1 MVDGAVTIRLELRYE
16 ARTRYWIRCCIMMAT
31 TKGQEKTAGSQDII
45 MRAARSRDCLVSSP
59 RYYFHVSIS
68 M

>member
-1 MVDGAVTIRLELRYE
+1 
-16 ARTRYWIRCCIMMAT
+16 MMAMKDGT
-31 TKGQEKTAGSQDII
+31 KTAGSQDII
-45 MRAARSRDCLVSSP
+45 MRAIAIAIAIRSRGLLVSSP